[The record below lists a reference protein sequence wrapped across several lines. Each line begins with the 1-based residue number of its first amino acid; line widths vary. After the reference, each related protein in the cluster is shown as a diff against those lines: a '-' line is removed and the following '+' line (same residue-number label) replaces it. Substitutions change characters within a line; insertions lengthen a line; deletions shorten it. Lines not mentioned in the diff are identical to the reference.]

1 MTGIAPITSM
11 KRLLAGV
18 AAAALLTS
26 ASIGQAQ
33 TRDSGPS
40 DYLKCDGQPNNMTA
54 GESLGRLVGAL
65 TLLSIFAPAPEGANP
80 NARMIGHD
88 GIIACNRLIDSV
100 GSEAETNPQ
109 RRVPLI
115 IARAIHHIEA
125 ADYPAALADV
135 AKAREEAAIAGLA
148 GNPLYERSTGRGV
161 AMIEA
166 HARLR
171 LGEIEEARRVAL
183 AGVGDQRHSL
193 FGLYGYYPF
202 NEFAETRS
210 ADEDV
215 YYRSFSSLMPV
226 VTYVHASRLEET
238 GDFTTAALLR
248 EDMIGLL
255 DVLGSKFGT
264 PERSSS
270 SYANAALAQG
280 LAGNWERSNHLA
292 ELARTNMETRIREG
306 NPENNSSVAVE
317 MLDLQTVLR
326 AFAEGRTGEARRL
339 FSGRSA
345 WPGVSFG
352 ALVETTRRL
361 REGASE
367 EELIGP
373 LATTP
378 EALWTRRRESE
389 LASMIEKDKDNVT
402 LWRHLRA
409 APAEASYRAISR
421 EVWRLDRSRLL
432 DPPNIDG
439 WSSVRMP
446 WQGGVLAG
454 LDGMVLHTA
463 LQARHQGKQGFVLL
477 TSPSNP
483 SSAMVRFGAPGDRGM
498 SEGRFIDAAAAIAE
512 LGPLIPSP
520 EAIEAE
526 RRASRRRR

>member
-1 MTGIAPITSM
+1 MTGIFS
-11 KRLLAGV
+11 RLLTG
-18 AAAALLTS
+18 AAAATLLLGS
-26 ASIGQAQ
+26 AVQAQ
-33 TRDSGPS
+33 SRNDGPS
-40 DYLKCDGQPNNMTA
+40 DYLKCDGAPNNMTA
-54 GESLGRLVGAL
+54 GESIGRLLGAA
-65 TLLSIFAPAPEGANP
+65 TLLGIFAPPEEGYNP
-80 NARMIGHD
+80 AARLIGHD
-88 GIIACNRLIDSV
+88 GIVACNRLIDGV
-100 GSEAETNPQ
+100 GGDPESNPQ

-115 IARAIHHIEA
+115 IARAIHQIEA
-125 ADYPAALADV
+125 ADYTAALADV
-135 AKAREEAAIAGLA
+135 AKAREEAAAAGLA
-148 GNPLYERSTGRGV
+148 GNPFYERTTGRGV

-183 AGVGDQRHSL
+183 AGVANQRHSL

-202 NEFAETRS
+202 NEFADTRS
-210 ADEDV
+210 ADEDI

-226 VTYVHASRLEET
+226 VTYLHAARLEET
-238 GDFTTAALLR
+238 GDFATAALLR

-255 DVLGSKFGT
+255 DVLLAKSG
-264 PERSSS
+264 PQERSSS
-270 SYANAALAQG
+270 GYASAALAQG

-292 ELARTNMETRIREG
+292 EEARTNMETRIREG
-306 NPENNSSVAVE
+306 NPENNASVAVE
-317 MLDLQTVLR
+317 ILDMQAILR
-326 AFAEGRTGEARRL
+326 AHAEGRTAEAWRL

-373 LATTP
+373 LAMTP

-389 LASMIEKDKDNVT
+389 LAGMIERDKDNST

-409 APAEASYRAISR
+409 APPASGYRAISR
-421 EVWRLDRSRLL
+421 EVWRLERSRLL
-432 DPPNIDG
+432 DQPNLDG
-439 WSSVRMP
+439 WSSIRIP
-446 WQGGVLAG
+446 YQGGVLAG
-454 LDGMVLHTA
+454 LDGMVLHAA
-463 LQARHQGKQGFVLL
+463 LQARHQGKQGFVLV
-477 TSPSNP
+477 TSPTNP
-483 SSAMVRFGAPGDRGM
+483 TSAMIRFGAPGDRGI

-512 LGPLIPSP
+512 LEPLIPSP